1 MKKIICFIL
10 IICTLFACCACG
22 NNEDKEIK
30 NAGISFLAVDG
41 VSGLPLAN
49 VKVVLPEY
57 DTALFTNSEGRTEE
71 IMVDAL
77 YDTRSEK
84 VLLQDYGTL
93 TVLAYKEEYN
103 DYALFYAQVVEYES
117 RRVKIYM
124 FKKDTPLGNGAPLAT
139 IESPDKK
146 WVENVVEK
154 YRNFE

>member
-10 IICTLFACCACG
+10 IACTLLMCSCN
-22 NNEDKEIK
+22 NNEAQETE

-41 VSGLPLAN
+41 VSGLPIEN
-49 VKVVLPEY
+49 VKIVLPEY
-57 DTALFTNSEGRTEE
+57 KKAFYTDSDGRVEE
-71 IMVDAL
+71 TKINVL

-84 VLLQDYGTL
+84 MLLQEYGTF

-103 DYALFYAQVVEYES
+103 DYALFYAQATEFES
-117 RRVKIYM
+117 RRIKIYM